1 MLILGQLEDAGRDLE
16 GAKKDSHIQYAT
28 LQEKTWQ
35 FNKEQEDIDRRLMI
49 ITSSETSDEAVK
61 RFESSMDKLRRLDVA
76 NGYIELLKEVDV
88 LR

>member
-1 MLILGQLEDAGRDLE
+1 M
-16 GAKKDSHIQYAT
+16 QYAT
-28 LQEKTWQ
+28 LQEKTRQ

-61 RFESSMDKLRRLDVA
+61 RFKSSMDKLRRLDVA

>member
-1 MLILGQLEDAGRDLE
+1 M
-16 GAKKDSHIQYAT
+16 QYAT
-28 LQEKTWQ
+28 LQEKTRQ
-35 FNKEQEDIDRRLMI
+35 FNKEQEDIDQRLMI

>member
-1 MLILGQLEDAGRDLE
+1 M
-16 GAKKDSHIQYAT
+16 QYAT

-49 ITSSETSDEAVK
+49 ITSSETSDEAVQ

>member
-1 MLILGQLEDAGRDLE
+1 
-16 GAKKDSHIQYAT
+16 
-28 LQEKTWQ
+28 
-35 FNKEQEDIDRRLMI
+35 MI
-49 ITSSETSDEAVK
+49 ITSSETSGEAVQ